1 MRIRFAKFSPV
12 PSDSHLAHIMLPDD
26 PTEAKVESYKIT
38 WARRWSV
45 SEKNPT
51 VKKRPGHGPCVV
63 LLSRKEGSISF
74 AAVSDSVCLTRHE
87 SDF

>member
-38 WARRWSV
+38 WARRWSIEEE
-45 SEKNPT
+45 SHRKEET
-51 VKKRPGHGPCVV
+51 GTRTRVV
-63 LLSRKEGSISF
+63 LLPGRRGSLSF